1 MPRYNCPEDGF
12 DLRQCYEF
20 EYILIGDL
28 RDLLENPP
36 DDENRRWLVAVV
48 DALLDTVPREF
59 ALKSEEGYL
68 ADVLDEFPNWDSEVA
83 RLEQQYAVLCSRLAL
98 LRERIVT
105 RHRLQEIS
113 ERLQIELE
121 AWMDAFA
128 RLHREEQQLV
138 LSAANLEVG
147 AGD

>member
-28 RDLLENPP
+28 RDLLEDPF

-48 DALLDTVPREF
+48 DALLETLPREF
-59 ALKSEEGYL
+59 ELKSQEGYL
-68 ADVLDEFPNWDSEVA
+68 ADVLEEFPNWDSEVA
-83 RLEQQYAVLCSRLAL
+83 RLEQQYAVLCSRLAQ
-98 LRERIVT
+98 LRERIMS
-105 RHRLQEIS
+105 RNPLQEIS
-113 ERLQIELE
+113 ERLKIELE

-128 RLHREEQQLV
+128 RLHRDEQQLV